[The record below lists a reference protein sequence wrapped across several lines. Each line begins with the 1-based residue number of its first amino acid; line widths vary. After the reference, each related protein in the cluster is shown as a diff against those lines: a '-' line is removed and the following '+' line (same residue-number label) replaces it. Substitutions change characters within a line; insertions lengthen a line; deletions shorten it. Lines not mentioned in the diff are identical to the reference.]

1 MYLTPDHPWEL
12 VIWLCLTALR
22 PEVVLLI
29 HPKGK
34 GEQVSVST
42 ERASHTSTHSS
53 VSPKLTLSGGENK
66 QDFRKIRKS
75 RNP

>member
-12 VIWLCLTALR
+12 VIWLRLIA
-22 PEVVLLI
+22 EVVLLI
-29 HPKGK
+29 HSEEK

-42 ERASHTSTHSS
+42 DRGSYTSTHSS
-53 VSPKLTLSGGENK
+53 VRPKLALSWGENK

>member
-12 VIWLCLTALR
+12 VIWLCLIA
-22 PEVVLLI
+22 EVMLLV
-29 HPKGK
+29 HPKEK

-42 ERASHTSTHSS
+42 DRGSHTSTHSS
-53 VSPKLTLSGGENK
+53 ARPKLALSWGENK

-75 RNP
+75 RTP